1 MAINIL
7 DGKLTGFITEV
18 PAIVIKQRRDFRSI
32 YETHRHRVYSLAFYA
47 TDNEMTAEEI
57 CGRVFCRA
65 FATKREATAETIDAE
80 LVTVL
85 RETNPIGNL
94 TLDNQQVCEERSTV
108 RENVKRVA
116 VGTGSGQPA
125 AHGEIGF
132 PAARC
137 GRLLARA
144 HGSNARYQRGRI
156 GVRITSSADRDP
168 ASDFENESLV
178 FSSSLLNCP
187 SSRGAFFSSPYG
199 WVKS

>member
-94 TLDNQQVCEERSTV
+94 TLDNQQVCEERSSL

-116 VGTGSGQPA
+116 LERAVVSLPLT
-125 AHGEIGF
+125 E
-132 PAARC
+132 
-137 GRLLARA
+137 RLVFLLHDVEGYSHERTAQTL
-144 HGSNARYQRGRI
+144 GI
-156 GVRITSSADRDP
+156 SAD
-168 ASDFENESLV
+168 ESV
-178 FSSSLLNCP
+178 FGLHQARIAIRQAISKMK
-187 SSRGAFFSSPYG
+187 
-199 WVKS
+199 V